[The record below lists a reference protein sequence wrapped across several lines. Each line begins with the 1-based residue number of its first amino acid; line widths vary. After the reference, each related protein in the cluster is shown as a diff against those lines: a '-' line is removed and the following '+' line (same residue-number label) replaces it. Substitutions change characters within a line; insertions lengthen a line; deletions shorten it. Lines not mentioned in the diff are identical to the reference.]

1 MPKKNMVPAEKKSV
15 PARREEYHP
24 FSLLRQ
30 EMNTLFDNFFRGF
43 ELEPFKGRFGAFS
56 PSIDVKESDKDI
68 SVTAELPG
76 LDDKDIHVSLSG
88 DSLTIKGEKKEEKE
102 EKGKDYYRMERSFGS
117 FSRTIPLPAEID
129 VDKVK
134 AEFKKGLLTVTLPKS
149 EKAIKEKKKISV
161 KAE

>member
-1 MPKKNMVPAEKKSV
+1 MPKKNVVPAEKSSV
-15 PARREEYHP
+15 PVRREEYHP

-43 ELEPFKGRFGAFS
+43 EIEPFTARFGAFS

-68 SVTAELPG
+68 SITAELPG
-76 LDDKDIHVSLSG
+76 IDDKDIDVSLTR

-117 FSRTIPLPAEID
+117 FSRTIPLPSEID
-129 VDKVK
+129 TDKVK
-134 AEFKKGLLTVTLPKS
+134 AEFKKGLLTVTLPKTA
-149 EKAIKEKKKISV
+149 KAIKETKKISV

>member
-1 MPKKNMVPAEKKSV
+1 MPKKNIVPVEKKSV
-15 PARREEYHP
+15 PVRREEYHP

-43 ELEPFKGRFGAFS
+43 ELEPFKSPLGTFS

-76 LDDKDIHVSLSG
+76 LGDKDIDVSLSR

-102 EKGKDYYRMERSFGS
+102 EKGKDYYHMERSFGS

-134 AEFKKGLLTVTLPKS
+134 AEFKKGLLTVILPKS
-149 EKAIKEKKKISV
+149 EKAMKEKKKISV